1 MQTSSRFLTL
11 YVDPTWKREHLIH
24 SMLLNPFW
32 GVSGAK
38 DEALLRIQL
47 AQTHTFNTTS
57 YGITDNLEK
66 ADMVFMP
73 YCHRD
78 VRRSY
83 PELLSECHTT
93 AQSAGK
99 PLLVDGIEDI
109 QHIIELPHTYVLR
122 YGGYRFET
130 SEQDI
135 VIPPL
140 ANDLLEMYCSGTIE
154 IRKKGKTP
162 VVGFAGWSSLTLYQ
176 RLRTT
181 TKELPDRLRGLID
194 SRYRAKK
201 KGVFFRGRA
210 ISILKRSSIVT
221 LNLLARTSYSGHV
234 QTASKGIETLQRE
247 FIDNLIQS
255 DYGLDIRGDA
265 NASTRLFEILSL
277 GRIPII
283 IDTERNLPFRD
294 VVDYDAFSVTVDFRR
309 LSNLPSIIADFHNNI
324 SEERFEQ
331 MQRNAR
337 DAFVTHFRIDA
348 LMSHIIAE
356 LQSRGALS

>member
-1 MQTSSRFLTL
+1 MQTPHRFLTL
-11 YVDPTWKREHLIH
+11 YVDPKWKREHLIH

-32 GVSGAK
+32 GVSAAK

-47 AQTHTFNTTS
+47 AQTHTFDTTS
-57 YGITDNLEK
+57 YGISDDLEK
-66 ADMVFMP
+66 SDMVFMP
-73 YCHRD
+73 YSHRD

-83 PELLSECHTT
+83 PELLSQCHTT
-93 AQSAGK
+93 AQRAGK

-109 QHIIELPHTYVLR
+109 QHPILLPRTYVLR

-130 SEQDI
+130 LEQDI

-140 ANDLLEMYCSGTIE
+140 ANDLLLMYCDGIVST
-154 IRKKGKTP
+154 RKKGAIP
-162 VVGFAGWSSLTLYQ
+162 VIGFAGWSSLTLYQ

-181 TKELPDRLRGLID
+181 TKELPDRLRGLFD
-194 SRYRAKK
+194 SRYQAKK

-210 ISILKRSSIVT
+210 ISILKRSRLVT

-234 QTASKGIETLQRE
+234 QTASNDIQTLQRE
-247 FIDNLIQS
+247 FIDNLIGS

-283 IDTERNLPFRD
+283 VDTERNLPFRD
-294 VVDYDAFSVTVDFRR
+294 VVDYNLFSVTVDFRL
-309 LSNLPSIIADFHNNI
+309 LSKLPSIIADFHKTI
-324 SEERFEQ
+324 SEEQFEQ

-337 DAFVTHFRIDA
+337 EAFVKHFRIDA
-348 LMSHIIAE
+348 LMSHIIQE
-356 LQSRGALS
+356 LQVRGALS